1 MAGEFVERNIPPR
14 KDCGQYPADWGTPS
28 TLYHHIWK
36 GNANEDEYPEDACVP
51 YYHSTAQIESLQVNE
66 DIRGIATAVNL
77 PASTITCAHIN
88 ASGTI
93 NAATSFTGPTI
104 TSMQASITANA
115 AAAAAAQATASSK
128 KAFDIPHPTK
138 QGHRLR
144 HICLEGP
151 EAGVYVRGRLTG
163 NNVIELPEYWRGLVD
178 PETITVTLTQ
188 IKTSQDLI
196 VDAIEWG
203 SRIKVRSGNGTGID
217 CFYHVQ
223 AERKDGEKL
232 IPEYEGATFEDYPG
246 DNSQYT
252 CNKQVDTVPWM
263 PYNKQ
268 VIKQS
273 T

>member
-1 MAGEFVERNIPPR
+1 MSEPAKEFIPSPKS
-14 KDCGQYPADWGTPS
+14 KDCSKHPGGWGTPMS
-28 TLYHHIWK
+28 DYEFIWY
-36 GNANEDEYPEDACVP
+36 GNKSENDYPKDACVP
-51 YYHSTAQIESLQVNE
+51 YYHRSAQIDSLQVNLS
-66 DIRGIATAVNL
+66 ILGTATAFNV
-77 PASTITCAHIN
+77 PSCTITCTAVT

-93 NAATSFTGPTI
+93 AANSFTGPTI
-104 TSMQASITANA
+104 SSLQSGIS
-115 AAAAAAQATASSK
+115 AAQATANSK
-128 KAFDIPHPTK
+128 KAFDITHPTK

-163 NNVIELPEYWRGLVD
+163 KNVIELPEYWRGLVD

-232 IPEYEGATFEDYPG
+232 IPEYEGTTFEDYPG

-252 CNKQVDTVPWM
+252 CNK
-263 PYNKQ
+263 
-268 VIKQS
+268 
-273 T
+273 

>member
-1 MAGEFVERNIPPR
+1 MAGEFVENNIPPR

-66 DIRGIATAVNL
+66 DIRGVATAVNL
-77 PASTITCAHIN
+77 PASTITCLHIN

-104 TSMQASITANA
+104 TSINSAIAANA

-138 QGHRLR
+138 EGHRLR

-163 NNVIELPEYWRGLVD
+163 KNVIELPEYWRGLVD
-178 PETITVTLTQ
+178 AETITVTLTQ

-196 VDAIEWG
+196 IDGIEWG
-203 SRIKVRSGNGTGID
+203 TRVKVRSGNGTDID
-217 CFYHVQ
+217 CFYLVH

-232 IPEYEGATFEDYPG
+232 IVEYEGESSDDYPG
-246 DNSQYT
+246 DNSIYSI
-252 CNKQVDTVPWM
+252 NK
-263 PYNKQ
+263 
-268 VIKQS
+268 
-273 T
+273 

>member
-1 MAGEFVERNIPPR
+1 MAGEFVQRNIPPQ
-14 KDCGQYPADWGTPS
+14 KDCGEYPADWGQAS
-28 TLYHHIWK
+28 ASYHFIWK
-36 GNANEDEYPEDACVP
+36 GNKNEKEYPPEACP
-51 YYHSTAQIESLQVNE
+51 PWYHSTAQIDSLKVNTSIIG
-66 DIRGIATAVNL
+66 DATAVTL
-77 PASTITCAHIN
+77 ASATITCAHIN

-104 TSMQASITANA
+104 TAINSAIAANA
-115 AAAAAAQATASSK
+115 AAAAAAQSTANSK

-138 QGHRLR
+138 KGHRLR

-163 NNVIELPEYWRGLVD
+163 KNVIELPEYWRGLVD

-232 IPEYEGATFEDYPG
+232 IPEYEGMTFEDYPG

-252 CNKQVDTVPWM
+252 CNK
-263 PYNKQ
+263 
-268 VIKQS
+268 
-273 T
+273 